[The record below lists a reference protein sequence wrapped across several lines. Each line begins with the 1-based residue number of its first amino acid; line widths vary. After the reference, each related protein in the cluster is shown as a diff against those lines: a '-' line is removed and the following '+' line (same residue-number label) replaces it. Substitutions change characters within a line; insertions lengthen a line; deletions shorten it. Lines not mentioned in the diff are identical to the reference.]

1 MSELLERLETE
12 IRHTMGIGTNA
23 KTPFHDEILAVA
35 SEMER
40 KDATIKALA
49 DALEHV
55 SKSSVNERVWNEAT
69 DKVDDMQEIVR
80 AALRLAGR
88 L

>member
-1 MSELLERLETE
+1 MSELLQKLETE
-12 IRHTMGIGTNA
+12 IRYAMGIGA
-23 KTPFHDEILAVA
+23 IGKTPFHNEILAIA
-35 SEMER
+35 ADAER

-49 DALEHV
+49 DALEV
-55 SKSSVNERVWNEAT
+55 SRKNEREGRAT
-69 DKVDDMQEIVR
+69 TIRDRMAAD